1 MISIYHNPRCSKSRD
16 ALKLLEETE
25 ENFQIIKYLETPP
38 SIKELEHII
47 KLLNIQPIELV
58 RIKEPEWKENFK
70 DKNLTDVEIIDAI
83 VKFPKLMERPIV
95 VNGEHAAIGR
105 PIENIIQIL

>member
-16 ALKLLEETE
+16 ALKFLDETE

-70 DKNLTDVEIIDAI
+70 DKNLTDVEIIDAM

>member
-1 MISIYHNPRCSKSRD
+1 MISIYHNPRCSKSRN

-38 SIKELEHII
+38 SIEELEHII